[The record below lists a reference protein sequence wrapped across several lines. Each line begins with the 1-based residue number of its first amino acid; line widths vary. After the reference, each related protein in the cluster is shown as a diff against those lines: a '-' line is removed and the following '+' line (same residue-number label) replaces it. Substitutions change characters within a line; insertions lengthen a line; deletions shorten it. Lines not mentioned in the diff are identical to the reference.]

1 MISSSSRDQHKVK
14 SNGIMGADSDSKKS
28 KMMSRTKDY
37 SLIFIVLIVLG
48 LVLKELDFFLRP
60 LIIAI
65 MLTLLI
71 APSIKTLQKKKLPKI
86 ITKNI
91 VRISLLALV
100 LLSVFFFV
108 QATKGIEIDG
118 DYYQNKV
125 NEVIIEI
132 NNMLIDRYGTDLNL
146 LKVIDTERTVEMMS
160 SLIQG
165 TMSFFSELALILW
178 FTMLLI
184 PSYGR
189 IVNNLTKSLSV
200 SKRNKLNKT
209 LGKIE
214 DGVVHYLGGKG
225 LISLGTAMTCA
236 AVLYFFGA
244 DYVFI
249 LAIFVFIL
257 NFIPNFGSFIAVTL
271 AGLFYFVQY
280 GFILNLLW
288 LLIALIIVQI
298 VWGILIETYFMG
310 YSLRLY
316 PIVIFLSLF
325 LWYWIWGPVG
335 MLLAVPITST
345 IKIVLEHIGGKAVF
359 MSKILG
365 D

>member
-1 MISSSSRDQHKVK
+1 MDKTT
-14 SNGIMGADSDSKKS
+14 N
-28 KMMSRTKDY
+28 Y
-37 SLIFIVLIVLG
+37 SLIFISIIILAV
-48 LVLKELDFFLRP
+48 VLKELDFFLRP

-65 MLTLLI
+65 ILTLLI
-71 APSIKTLQKKKLPKI
+71 VPSIKTLEKKKLPKI

-100 LLSVFFFV
+100 VLSIFFFI
-108 QATKGIEIDG
+108 QATKGIEIDA
-118 DYYQNKV
+118 DYYQSKV
-125 NEVIIEI
+125 NDVIIEI
-132 NNMLIDRYGTDLNL
+132 NNKIIDNYGTDFNL
-146 LKVIDTERTVEMMS
+146 LNVINTEKTAEIMS

-165 TMSFFSELALILW
+165 TMAFFSELALVLL
-178 FTMLLI
+178 FTILLI

-214 DGVVHYLGGKG
+214 EGVIRYLGGKG
-225 LISLGTAMTCA
+225 IIGLGTAVTSA
-236 AVLYFFGA
+236 IVLYFFGS
-244 DYVFI
+244 DHIFI
-249 LAIFVFIL
+249 LATFIFIL
-257 NFIPNFGSFIAVTL
+257 DFIPTIGSFIAVAIAL
-271 AGLFYFVQY
+271 LFYFVQY

-288 LLIALIIVQI
+288 LLIALIIVQN
-298 VWGILIETYFMG
+298 VWGSLIEPHFVG
-310 YSLRLY
+310 HSLRLY
-316 PIVIFLSLF
+316 PIVIIVSLF

-345 IKIVLEHIGGKAVF
+345 IKIVLEHIGGNAVRI
-359 MSKILG
+359 SKILG